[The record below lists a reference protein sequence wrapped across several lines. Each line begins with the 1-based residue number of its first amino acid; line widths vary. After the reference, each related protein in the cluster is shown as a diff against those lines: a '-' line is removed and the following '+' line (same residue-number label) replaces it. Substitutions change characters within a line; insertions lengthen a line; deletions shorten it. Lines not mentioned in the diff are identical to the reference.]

1 MKKRPLYRSV
11 NTRTHGVCHG
21 SYRVYRYER
30 NTKKEKLAQSTRSS
44 MHSHHRHGF
53 DYTPLYRFLL
63 SMVGQPWDPVFSE
76 ANARLDR
83 PDPIFWMVA
92 LHESDKQEYVRTD
105 DNTYYSGLW
114 VDEAGLLQ
122 KVNPQLTPEGM
133 RTFCD
138 CCTHTFNGVVYAHA
152 LPTKIPSQTPEPIS
166 SPSPHS
172 PPRPPEPAAPGPSH
186 QTHAAHTSP
195 L

>member
-1 MKKRPLYRSV
+1 
-11 NTRTHGVCHG
+11 
-21 SYRVYRYER
+21 
-30 NTKKEKLAQSTRSS
+30 

-63 SMVGQPWDPVFSE
+63 SKLGQPWDPVFSE

-122 KVNPQLTPEGM
+122 KVNPQLTPERM
-133 RTFCD
+133 QTFYD
-138 CCTHTFNGVVYAHA
+138 SSTHTFNGVVYAHA
-152 LPTKIPSQTPEPIS
+152 LPTKTQRQTPEPIS
-166 SPSPHS
+166 PPSPHS
-172 PPRPPEPAAPGPSH
+172 PPRPPESVAPGPSH
-186 QTHAAHTSP
+186 RTHAVHTAHP
-195 L
+195 